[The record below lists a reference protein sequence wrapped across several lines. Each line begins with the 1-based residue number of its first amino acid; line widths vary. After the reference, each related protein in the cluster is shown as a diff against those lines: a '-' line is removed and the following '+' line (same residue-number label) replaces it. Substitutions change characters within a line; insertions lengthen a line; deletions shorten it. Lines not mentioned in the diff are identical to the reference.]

1 MTETLTLQVFKDC
14 HWQDAAYLRL
24 PYPKKGRSGP
34 AQLEYEPSYA
44 LRELGDK
51 GLGACA
57 INYPVELVEVYRHS
71 RWFSFLDDWI
81 PSGASRRYWIRRLG
95 LEAQGA
101 FEQDFTLLRLG
112 TVAPIGNWRIKEAV
126 ESLPTESEV
135 QHRRFTVADVA
146 NRDTDFLEYAQDMG
160 AISGGAAGAGG
171 EAPKLLVRMSES
183 GHVWIDAHQQ
193 DGQNLDRHYLVKF
206 PRGRRLT
213 DDQDILR
220 AEYYYYQELA
230 MLGIPT
236 IDANA
241 MRLVEGARYP
251 SLWLPRFDVEQ
262 RDGFLERFG
271 FESVYSVMEAQP
283 GETLN
288 QFEVIN
294 KLVSRL
300 ADVDG
305 FRREAFVFDY
315 LRRDFLNVVFG
326 NSDNHGRNTAILK
339 TPEGIGLSPVFDFA
353 PMKADPEGVVRTLK
367 WGEGYELGG
376 EFHWHKIAQ
385 ALSDHADADWL
396 IMQLEELSG
405 RLVGL
410 RARLCERGMPAS
422 LIDRPAIGLDRVE
435 QRLSQWGLLA

>member
-1 MTETLTLQVFKDC
+1 MTETLTLQVFKDR

-57 INYPVELVEVYRHS
+57 INYPVELVEVYRQS

-146 NRDTDFLEYAQDMG
+146 NRDTDFLE
-160 AISGGAAGAGG
+160 
-171 EAPKLLVRMSES
+171 
-183 GHVWIDAHQQ
+183 
-193 DGQNLDRHYLVKF
+193 
-206 PRGRRLT
+206 
-213 DDQDILR
+213 
-220 AEYYYYQELA
+220 
-230 MLGIPT
+230 
-236 IDANA
+236 
-241 MRLVEGARYP
+241 
-251 SLWLPRFDVEQ
+251 
-262 RDGFLERFG
+262 RFG
-271 FESVYSVMEAQP
+271 LESVYSVMEAQP

-339 TPEGIGLSPVFDFA
+339 TPEGMGLSPVFDFA

-435 QRLSQWGLLA
+435 QRLSQWGLIA